1 MRAFLRFCPLMGSSH
16 IAGLKIACWDSRPTA
31 KKLAGT
37 LVPRPKNLLGRGA
50 KAALC
55 RGGLSKGALAGMT
68 GVAVG
73 AVPAEASCPPR
84 VAGVPGGNSPAKK
97 RAFLRMTELSG
108 GGAPTPKCL
117 GAKAFTLEAAYPSKG
132 VTCATASAWVISA
145 SPLSKSSRRYFQL
158 PMPSS
163 CIYES

>member
-16 IAGLKIACWDSRPTA
+16 IAGLKIACWDSRPRA
-31 KKLAGT
+31 KKLAGARRKSCT
-37 LVPRPKNLLGRGA
+37 LPRRFVKG
-50 KAALC
+50 
-55 RGGLSKGALAGMT
+55 GALAGMS

-73 AVPAEASCPPR
+73 AVPAEASCPPGGR
-84 VAGVPGGNSPAKK
+84 RPWRQLASKEEGLLKNDGVVW
-97 RAFLRMTELSG
+97 

-132 VTCATASAWVISA
+132 VTRATASAWVISA

>member
-1 MRAFLRFCPLMGSSH
+1 MRAFLRFCTLMGSSQ
-16 IAGLKIACWDSRPTA
+16 IAGL

-37 LVPRPKNLLGRGA
+37 LVPRPKSLLGRGA

-55 RGGLSKGALAGMT
+55 RGGLSKGALAGMS
-68 GVAVG
+68 GVAVED
-73 AVPAEASCPPR
+73 APDEASCPPGGC
-84 VAGVPGGNSPAKK
+84 AGVPGAGSPTKK
-97 RAFLRMTELSG
+97 RVFLRMTELSG
-108 GGAPTPKCL
+108 VAPRPKGL

-158 PMPSS
+158 PIPSS

>member
-16 IAGLKIACWDSRPTA
+16 IAGLKIACWDSRPRA
-31 KKLAGT
+31 KKLAGA
-37 LVPRPKNLLGRGA
+37 RR
-50 KAALC
+50 KAALY
-55 RGGLSKGALAGMT
+55 RGGLSKGGALAGMS

>member
-16 IAGLKIACWDSRPTA
+16 IAGLKIACWDSRPRA
-31 KKLAGT
+31 KKLAGA
-37 LVPRPKNLLGRGA
+37 RH
-50 KAALC
+50 KAALY
-55 RGGLSKGALAGMT
+55 RGGLSKGGALAGMS

>member
-1 MRAFLRFCPLMGSSH
+1 MRSLRALLAFLSLNGLIPYCGLKNSLLGLSSH
-16 IAGLKIACWDSRPTA
+16 GQKACWGEAQKPHSAEAVCQR
-31 KKLAGT
+31 
-37 LVPRPKNLLGRGA
+37 
-50 KAALC
+50 
-55 RGGLSKGALAGMT
+55 GALAGMS

-84 VAGVPGGNSPAKK
+84 GGCAGVPGGNSPAKK
-97 RAFLRMTELSG
+97 RVFLRMTELSG
-108 GGAPTPKCL
+108 GAPTLKCL
-117 GAKAFTLEAAYPSKG
+117 GARTFTLEAAYPSKG

>member
-1 MRAFLRFCPLMGSSH
+1 MRAFLRFLHLNGLIPYC
-16 IAGLKIACWDSRPTA
+16 GLKKSLLGLSSQGQIACWGEVQSR
-31 KKLAGT
+31 T
-37 LVPRPKNLLGRGA
+37 LPRRFVKGGRLQACRVRPSGPCLLKR
-50 KAALC
+50 
-55 RGGLSKGALAGMT
+55 
-68 GVAVG
+68 VAPG
-73 AVPAEASCPPR
+73 C
-84 VAGVPGGNSPAKK
+84 AGVPGGNSPAKK
-97 RAFLRMTELSG
+97 RVSLRMTELSG
-108 GGAPTPKCL
+108 VAPYPKCL

>member
-16 IAGLKIACWDSRPTA
+16 IAGLKIACWDSRPRA
-31 KKLAGT
+31 KKLAGA
-37 LVPRPKNLLGRGA
+37 RR
-50 KAALC
+50 KAALY
-55 RGGLSKGALAGMT
+55 RGGLSKGGALAGMS

-73 AVPAEASCPPR
+73 AVPAEASCPP
-84 VAGVPGGNSPAKK
+84 PGGRRPWRQLASKEEGLLKND
-97 RAFLRMTELSG
+97 G
-108 GGAPTPKCL
+108 VVWGGAPTPKCL

>member
-16 IAGLKIACWDSRPTA
+16 IAGLKIACWDSRPRA
-31 KKLAGT
+31 KKLAGA
-37 LVPRPKNLLGRGA
+37 RS
-50 KAALC
+50 KAALY
-55 RGGLSKGALAGMT
+55 RGGLSKGGALAGMS

-73 AVPAEASCPPR
+73 AVPAEASCPR

-108 GGAPTPKCL
+108 VAPRPKGL

>member
-1 MRAFLRFCPLMGSSH
+1 MRAFLRFCTLMGSSH

-31 KKLAGT
+31 KKLAGA
-37 LVPRPKNLLGRGA
+37 RR

-55 RGGLSKGALAGMT
+55 RGSLSKGALAGMP
-68 GVAVG
+68 GVAVED
-73 AVPAEASCPPR
+73 APDEASCPPR
-84 VAGVPGGNSPAKK
+84 GGCAGVPGAGSPTKK
-97 RAFLRMTELSG
+97 RVFLRMTELSG
-108 GGAPTPKCL
+108 VAPRPKGL

-145 SPLSKSSRRYFQL
+145 SSLSKSSRRYFQL

>member
-16 IAGLKIACWDSRPTA
+16 IAGLKIACWDSRPRA
-31 KKLAGT
+31 KKLAGA
-37 LVPRPKNLLGRGA
+37 RR
-50 KAALC
+50 KAALY
-55 RGGLSKGALAGMT
+55 RGGLSRGGALAGMS

-73 AVPAEASCPPR
+73 AVPAEASCPPGGR
-84 VAGVPGGNSPAKK
+84 CPWRQLASKEEGLLKNDGVVW
-97 RAFLRMTELSG
+97 

>member
-1 MRAFLRFCPLMGSSH
+1 MRAFLRFCPLMDSSH
-16 IAGLKIACWDSRPTA
+16 IAGLKIACWGSRPTA
-31 KKLAGT
+31 KKLAGA
-37 LVPRPKNLLGRGA
+37 RR

-55 RGGLSKGALAGMT
+55 RGSLSKGALAGMS
-68 GVAVG
+68 GVAVED
-73 AVPAEASCPPR
+73 APDEASCPPR
-84 VAGVPGGNSPAKK
+84 GGCAGVPGAGSPAKK
-97 RAFLRMTELSG
+97 RVFFRMMELSG

-117 GAKAFTLEAAYPSKG
+117 GARAFTLEAAYPSKG

>member
-16 IAGLKIACWDSRPTA
+16 IAGLKIACWDSRPRA
-31 KKLAGT
+31 KKLAGA
-37 LVPRPKNLLGRGA
+37 RR
-50 KAALC
+50 KAALY
-55 RGGLSKGALAGMT
+55 RGGLSKGGALAGMS

-73 AVPAEASCPPR
+73 AVPAEASCPPGGR
-84 VAGVPGGNSPAKK
+84 RPWRQLASKEEGLLKNDGVVW
-97 RAFLRMTELSG
+97 

>member
-1 MRAFLRFCPLMGSSH
+1 MRAFLRFCTLMGSSH

-31 KKLAGT
+31 KKLAGA
-37 LVPRPKNLLGRGA
+37 RR

-55 RGGLSKGALAGMT
+55 RGGLSRGALAGMS

-84 VAGVPGGNSPAKK
+84 GGVRRRPWGRIACKEAGLLQNDGVVRGGD
-97 RAFLRMTELSG
+97 
-108 GGAPTPKCL
+108 APTPKCL
-117 GAKAFTLEAAYPSKG
+117 GARAFTLEAAYPSKG
-132 VTCATASAWVISA
+132 VTCATASSWVISA

>member
-16 IAGLKIACWDSRPTA
+16 IAGLKIACWDSRPRA
-31 KKLAGT
+31 KKLAGARRKSRT
-37 LVPRPKNLLGRGA
+37 LPRRFVKG
-50 KAALC
+50 
-55 RGGLSKGALAGMT
+55 GALAGMS

-73 AVPAEASCPPR
+73 AVPAEASCPP

-97 RAFLRMTELSG
+97 RAFLRMTELS